1 MNKKG
6 TIYSST
12 GRTFMNA
19 QVSGWEEEIIVDN
32 VRVLLVAQQ
41 NIKGILTFY
50 YISDRFKRHWCFE
63 DQNMWL
69 TVEGE

>member
-12 GRTFMNA
+12 GHTFMNA

-32 VRVLLVAQQ
+32 VRVLLVVQQ

-50 YISDRFKRHWCFE
+50 YISDCFKRHWCFE